1 MNKEK
6 QLAKNT
12 MLYAIG
18 SFGSKILSFLVVP
31 LYTYYIDTSSMGVY
45 DAIITAIQLIA
56 PVLALS
62 IYEGI
67 YRWVIQD
74 VSKGGKYIRFGLK
87 FEIRNLAV
95 AACIYMV
102 VGQFIEIPYFWIV
115 LIYVILSCLHS
126 YLQRITRA
134 LGNVSLYTKTGL
146 LYTATYLTCNILFIV
161 VLKLGVVSL
170 FWSAILGNFIVSVV
184 MFIAQRDEILH
195 SASDQSVEKRERL
208 EIIRLSAALTPNDI
222 CWWIVGLSDRFAL
235 IYFVSASA
243 NGIYAISQKFPT
255 IITMMTSIFYMAW
268 QDQSISD
275 YENRNADDY
284 YARTFR
290 LYSRFLFCACLCLI
304 PVSKYV
310 ITVLMDSSY
319 HSSWYYVAPLYIG
332 TVFSALAGFMGVG
345 YLGSKQTSKAFT
357 TTVMAAVVD
366 VGINLIFIP
375 LFPDFGIAIA
385 SLSTM
390 ISYLTLFIVRN
401 IQTKK
406 YFDIKTPKKEIIFF
420 TAINILY
427 AALII
432 KTNIVAD
439 LILFAI
445 ALLISWFCLREYISK
460 VIVFLKRRISNRH

>member
-1 MNKEK
+1 M
-6 QLAKNT
+6 
-12 MLYAIG
+12 
-18 SFGSKILSFLVVP
+18 
-31 LYTYYIDTSSMGVY
+31 
-45 DAIITAIQLIA
+45 
-56 PVLALS
+56 
-62 IYEGI
+62 
-67 YRWVIQD
+67 
-74 VSKGGKYIRFGLK
+74 
-87 FEIRNLAV
+87 
-95 AACIYMV
+95 AACIYIV
-102 VGQFIEIPYFWIV
+102 VGQFVEISYFWSV
-115 LIYVILSCLHS
+115 LIYVVLLCFHT

-146 LYTATYLTCNILFIV
+146 LYTAIYLACNLLFLVI
-161 VLKLGVVSL
+161 LKLGVVSL
-170 FWSAILGNFIVSVV
+170 FWSAIFGNLIVSMV
-184 MFIAQRDEILH
+184 MFIAQRKEFMHDV
-195 SASDQSVEKRERL
+195 SGQSVEKSERN
-208 EIIRLSAALTPNDI
+208 EIIRLSAAVTPNDI

-235 IYFVSASA
+235 IYFVGTSA

-284 YARTFR
+284 YAKTFR

-304 PVSKYV
+304 LATKYV
-310 ITVLMDSSY
+310 ITVLMDISY

-332 TVFSALAGFMGVG
+332 TVFSALASFIGVG

-357 TTVMAAVVD
+357 TTVIAAIVNA
-366 VGINLIFIP
+366 GINIIFIP

-401 IQTKK
+401 RQTKK

-420 TAINILY
+420 TAINMLY
-427 AALII
+427 ATLII

-439 LILFAI
+439 LVLFTI
-445 ALLISWFCLREYISK
+445 ALLISWLCLKEYISK
-460 VIVFLKRRISNRH
+460 AIIFLKRRILKKYIRRAEWKK